1 MVPSAN
7 AGLLGLAGVP
17 AVEVSTT
24 VTVQM
29 EGVFTV
35 MGVEQLTVVE
45 VVRGLIVTVAEAV
58 VVLALWA
65 VSAASGVYWAL
76 L

>member
-1 MVPSAN
+1 
-7 AGLLGLAGVP
+7 LLGLAGVP

-24 VTVQM
+24 VTVQTD
-29 EGVFTV
+29 GVFTV
-35 MGVEQLTVVE
+35 MGLEQLTVVE
-45 VVRGLIVTVAEAV
+45 LVRGLIVTVAEVVV
-58 VVLALWA
+58 VVLAPWA